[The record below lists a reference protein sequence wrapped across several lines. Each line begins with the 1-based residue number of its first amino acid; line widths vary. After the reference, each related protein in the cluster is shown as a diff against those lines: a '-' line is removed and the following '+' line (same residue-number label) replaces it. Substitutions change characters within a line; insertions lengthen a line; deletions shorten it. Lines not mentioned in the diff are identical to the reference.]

1 MGPFC
6 RCCLIIMYQFQD
18 NSEPL
23 LIARHHHLYN
33 IVVFY
38 LIHHVNIANHEHRGW
53 EAGNAGGGNAQ

>member
-1 MGPFC
+1 
-6 RCCLIIMYQFQD
+6 MYQFQD